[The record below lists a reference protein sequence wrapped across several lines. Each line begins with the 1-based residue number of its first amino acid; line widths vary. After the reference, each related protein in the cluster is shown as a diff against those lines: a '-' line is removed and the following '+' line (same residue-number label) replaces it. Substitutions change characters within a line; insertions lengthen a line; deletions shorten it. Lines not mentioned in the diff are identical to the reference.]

1 MPDYPLWWSKP
12 YRKKSLEQVAL
23 TDYPYLTWSEA
34 NIRKLNDAYR
44 ARIADIRQKLN
55 NYTPSVVCDRCS
67 EPAGVLSIVRYASGF
82 MNEWCVTG
90 DYFYCTSNNCRPV
103 SDSQGSSF
111 VLLPLKF
118 DSILG
123 IRYSRAAPKSFF
135 KQLHEVFRRSAG
147 WPAGRKVTEKT
158 AADFIKSL

>member
-82 MNEWCVTG
+82 EPTCVSYYRKHSSGLTATIA
-90 DYFYCTSNNCRPV
+90 DNRRCVVIEFLPNICNSCSVCVIQLAYVCFTP
-103 SDSQGSSF
+103 SQ
-111 VLLPLKF
+111 
-118 DSILG
+118 IG
-123 IRYSRAAPKSFF
+123 IIS
-135 KQLHEVFRRSAG
+135 
-147 WPAGRKVTEKT
+147 
-158 AADFIKSL
+158 